1 MLQFTFVLFQR
12 FQLPILVMVGVA
24 GVILYC
30 VSEYLAKK
38 NRKTP
43 GSVKHCKEL
52 TLSLNIAA
60 LILMIADMITFFL
73 LLPGLAHFPVLRN
86 SAAPLQGGTCY
97 RALQR
102 L

>member
-38 NRKTP
+38 NKQVP

-60 LILMIADMITFFL
+60 LILMVADMITFFL
-73 LLPGLAHFPVLRN
+73 LGYYDEFLHLFF
-86 SAAPLQGGTCY
+86 
-97 RALQR
+97 
-102 L
+102 

>member
-38 NRKTP
+38 NKQAP

-60 LILMIADMITFFL
+60 LILMVADMNTLFMI
-73 LLPGLAHFPVLRN
+73 G
-86 SAAPLQGGTCY
+86 
-97 RALQR
+97 
-102 L
+102 